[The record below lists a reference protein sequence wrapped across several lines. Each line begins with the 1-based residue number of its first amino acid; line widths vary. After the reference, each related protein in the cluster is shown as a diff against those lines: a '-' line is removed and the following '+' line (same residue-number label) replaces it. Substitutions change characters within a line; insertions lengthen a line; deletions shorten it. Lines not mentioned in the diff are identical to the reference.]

1 MQQKMQNQIISTSK
15 MPDNINDI
23 QQFNLLQNK
32 IQKRLCIYLAFL
44 SHQSHFSGLQSYEI

>member
-1 MQQKMQNQIISTSK
+1 

-23 QQFNLLQNK
+23 QHFNLLQNK